1 MADVIDLAE
10 RLDLTAAT
18 PLSEDLK
25 SHLDS
30 SIVINAADVMYLGT
44 PCLQVLAAARQEWA
58 TAGKS
63 ISYEDPSPEFSEH
76 LELLGLKVADL
87 ECGEPA
93 K

>member
-1 MADVIDLAE
+1 MPDMVDLAE

-25 SHLDS
+25 SHIDN

-44 PCLQVLAAARQEWA
+44 PCLQVLTAARHEWA
-58 TAGKS
+58 KAGKS

-76 LELLGLKVADL
+76 LELLGVTVADL